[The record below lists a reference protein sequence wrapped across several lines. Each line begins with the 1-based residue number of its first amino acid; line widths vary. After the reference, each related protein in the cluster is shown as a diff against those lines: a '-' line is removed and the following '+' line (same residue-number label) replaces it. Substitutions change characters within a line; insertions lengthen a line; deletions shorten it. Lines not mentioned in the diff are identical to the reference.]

1 MQRDEF
7 LDTNIVMNYINYNEK
22 SKTIVRRSYE
32 YILST
37 KGKIILCGMVIKEL
51 RKLQDRKSR
60 IHKAV
65 LFLLKDENYDLSKI
79 LYSREIP
86 FAKKIYAKYNH
97 VDREKLSEIF
107 DKERT
112 FFEIE
117 FDKFL
122 KFKIEKLVIPVS
134 EIDPSLV
141 SKLYN
146 SIENID
152 DCKIL
157 ASALQHQKTED
168 KLFNFV
174 TADDGD
180 FFING
185 YKYIKEDFEIN
196 YSKENWKFP
205 ELVNLM
211 FKN

>member
-1 MQRDEF
+1 MQMDEF
-7 LDTNIVMNYINYNEK
+7 LDTNIVVNYINYNEK
-22 SKTIVRRSYE
+22 SKTIVKRSYE

-51 RKLQDRKSR
+51 KKLQNRKSR

-65 LFLLKDENYDLSKI
+65 LFLLKDGNYNLSKI
-79 LYSREIP
+79 LYSKEIP

-97 VDREKLSEIF
+97 LDREKLSEIF
-107 DKERT
+107 EKERT

-117 FDKFL
+117 LDKFL
-122 KFKIEKLVIPVS
+122 KFKTERLVIPIS
-134 EIDPSLV
+134 EVDSFLV
-141 SKLYN
+141 SKLHN

-157 ASALQHQKTED
+157 ASALQYQKTED

-185 YKYIKEDFEIN
+185 YEYIKEDFEIN

-205 ELVNLM
+205 NLVNLM
-211 FKN
+211 VTK